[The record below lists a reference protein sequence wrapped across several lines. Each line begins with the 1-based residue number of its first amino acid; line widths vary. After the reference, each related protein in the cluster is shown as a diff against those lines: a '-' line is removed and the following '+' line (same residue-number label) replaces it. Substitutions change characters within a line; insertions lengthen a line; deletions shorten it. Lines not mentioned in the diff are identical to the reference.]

1 MFRIVAK
8 YTWLLILFWGT
19 LTDVY
24 GHTVNERNRMAVSIG
39 LDTNNAYY
47 TDFSYHYMVCSL
59 FGV

>member
-39 LDTNNAYY
+39 LDSNNAYY
-47 TDFSYHYMVCSL
+47 TTLAIIIWYVLYLV
-59 FGV
+59 